1 MCPDIIDY
9 ASTPMYVRVGGGRK
23 AGEERDWEVVE
34 SWSVRR
40 RRVIVI
46 MPTVGKNYNNNVSG
60 DMSPNMGSV
69 IIRAGDADEV
79 LMLVLRAR
87 LRA

>member
-1 MCPDIIDY
+1 
-9 ASTPMYVRVGGGRK
+9 
-23 AGEERDWEVVE
+23 
-34 SWSVRR
+34 
-40 RRVIVI
+40 
-46 MPTVGKNYNNNVSG
+46 MPTVGKNFNNNVSG

-79 LMLVLRAR
+79 PMLVLRAR